1 MSLSVRVKLVFIL
14 IFFLLATIAGRL
26 FQLQVVEH
34 GFWAAQAERI
44 QEREIIEPYPRGR
57 IYDRNGLLLAA
68 DVRTSSIAVD
78 PKHLKR
84 PEALKAILKRE
95 LGLSDLFLS
104 ERFARDSYFAWI
116 ARKVDLSKAMKIAKE
131 AEQAGVEGLIII
143 DEWQRVYPQGE
154 LAANLLGFAG
164 IDNVGLE
171 GLELGLDALLRGEP
185 GVVRLVR
192 SGDGAVIAERVRAPG
207 RPGADLVL
215 TIDGRIQRLAEE
227 EITEGVERFKAQNGF
242 IIVMDPQSGELL
254 ALAQAKRYDP
264 NDLEHSTPEERLNYA
279 LSWPFEPGSVL
290 KIFVALAALDGGA
303 ISLEER
309 VSGNEPVVVGGHRF
323 HNAPNRS
330 YGPVRLE
337 DIIAYSIN
345 TGMIRVAL
353 QLGEERLYTFLKRL
367 GFGQETGLGL
377 PGEVPGSLRP
387 VKDWSKP
394 DIGAIAIGQAIS
406 VTGLQLVTAGAA
418 IANGGRL
425 LVPQIIKEIRRS
437 DGRVERTKPQL
448 VRQVASP
455 WAVAALKGM
464 MVQVVERGT
473 GTTARIKG
481 FSIAAKSGT
490 AQKASPGE
498 GYLEGKYVSSFLGFF
513 PAERPRFTILVVL
526 DEVGVEPYWGGQT
539 AGAVF
544 KGLVERLIDLENLRP
559 ED

>member
-1 MSLSVRVKLVFIL
+1 MKLRIKLVFAF
-14 IFFLLATIAGRL
+14 IFFLLMAIAGRL

-34 GFWAAQAERI
+34 HFWAAQAEKI
-44 QEREIIEPYPRGR
+44 QEREIVEPSPRGR

-68 DVRTSSIAVD
+68 DVKTSSIAVD

-95 LGLSDLFLS
+95 LGLSDSFLN
-104 ERFARDSYFAWI
+104 ERFDRDSYFAWI
-116 ARKVDLSKAMKIAKE
+116 ARKVDLAKADRIARE

-164 IDNVGLE
+164 IDNAGLE
-171 GLELGLDALLRGEP
+171 GLELGFDGLLRGEP
-185 GVVRLVR
+185 GVLRLIR
-192 SGDGAVIAERVRAPG
+192 SGDGAIVAERVRAPG

-227 EITEGVERFKAQNGF
+227 EITEGVAKFKAQNGF

-254 ALAQAKRYDP
+254 ALAQARRYDP
-264 NDLEHSTPEERLNYA
+264 NEFERSTPEERLNYA

-290 KIFVALAALDGGA
+290 KIFVALAALDGGV
-303 ISLEER
+303 ISPEER

-330 YGPVRLE
+330 YGPVKLE
-337 DIIAYSIN
+337 EIIAYSVN

-353 QLGEERLYTFLKRL
+353 RLGEEQLYTSLKKM

-387 VKDWSKP
+387 VREWSKP
-394 DIGAIAIGQAIS
+394 DIGAIAIGQALS

-425 LVPQIIKEIRRS
+425 LVPQIVKEIRRGN
-437 DGRVERTKPQL
+437 GRVERAKPQV
-448 VRQVASP
+448 VRQIASP

-473 GTTARIKG
+473 GTTAKIKG

-490 AQKASPGE
+490 AQKASPGQ

-513 PAERPRFTILVVL
+513 PAERPRFIILVVL

-544 KGLVERLIDLENLRP
+544 KGLAERLIDLENLRP

>member
-1 MSLSVRVKLVFIL
+1 MSLRVKLVFAF
-14 IFFLLATIAGRL
+14 IFFLLVMIAGRL
-26 FQLQVVEH
+26 FQLQVLEH
-34 GFWAAQAERI
+34 GFWAAQAEKI
-44 QEREIIEPYPRGR
+44 QERELIEPYPRGR

-84 PEALKAILKRE
+84 PEALKAILKE
-95 LGLSDLFLS
+95 HLGLADSFLS
-104 ERFARDSYFAWI
+104 ERFSQDSYFSWI
-116 ARKVDLSKAMKIAKE
+116 ARKVDLAKADRIAKE
-131 AEQAGVEGLIII
+131 ADQAGVEGLIII

-154 LAANLLGFAG
+154 LAANLLGFVG
-164 IDNVGLE
+164 IDNLGLE
-171 GLELGLDALLRGEP
+171 GLELGFDGLLRGEP
-185 GVVRLVR
+185 GVSRLVR
-192 SGDGAVIAERVRAPG
+192 SGDGAVVAERVRAPG
-207 RPGADLVL
+207 QPGADLVL

-227 EITEGVERFKAQNGF
+227 KITEGVKQFKAKNGF

-264 NDLEHSTPEERLNYA
+264 NDFEHSAPEERLNYA

-290 KIFVALAALDGGA
+290 KIFIALAALDSGS

-309 VSGNEPVVVGGHRF
+309 VSGNEPVIVGRHRF

-337 DIIAYSIN
+337 EIIAYSIN

-353 QLGEERLYTFLKRL
+353 RLGEERLYTSLKRL
-367 GFGQETGLGL
+367 GFGQKIGLGL

-387 VKDWSKP
+387 VKDWSEP

-418 IANGGRL
+418 IANGGKL
-425 LVPQIIKEIRRS
+425 LLPQIVKEIRRS
-437 DGRVERTKPQL
+437 DGQVERAKPQ
-448 VRQVASP
+448 VIRQVASP
-455 WAVAALKGM
+455 WALSALKGM

-473 GTTARIKG
+473 GATARIKG

-490 AQKASPGE
+490 AQKAEPGL
-498 GYLEGKYVSSFLGFF
+498 GYIEGKYVSSFLGFF
-513 PAERPRFTILVVL
+513 PAERPRFIILVVL